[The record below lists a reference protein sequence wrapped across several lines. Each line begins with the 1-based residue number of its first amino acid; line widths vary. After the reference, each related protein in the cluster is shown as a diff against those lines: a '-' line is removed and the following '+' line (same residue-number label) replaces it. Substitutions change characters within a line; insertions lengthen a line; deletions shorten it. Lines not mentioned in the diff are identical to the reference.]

1 MKVDVTKIENYEAM
15 TPEEKLEAVLNF
27 DIEVPQAEPPK
38 SDDADKQ
45 RLKDAF
51 NKASSEAAE
60 YKRQLRAKETA
71 EETAKREQAEAQ
83 QKLMDELTT
92 LRKEK
97 AMLRKEKAT
106 NAYTANYMSIG
117 YDVETAK
124 ALASTLPEGLPD
136 EFFTSQKTFIDNTIQ
151 NVKAQVL
158 NQQPQPTQ
166 GSPLTGKQAE
176 DLEYEK
182 LRKWAGLK

>member
-1 MKVDVTKIENYEAM
+1 MKVDVTKIENYESMSDA
-15 TPEEKLEAVLNF
+15 EKLEAVLNF

-83 QKLMDELTT
+83 QRLMDELNT

-97 AMLRKEKAT
+97 AI

-136 EFFTSQKTFIDNTIQ
+136 EFFTSQKTFLDNTIQ